1 MAFTITARHSG
12 TSGATAVQTQ
22 ATNSTTPTANSL
34 LLAFACVERDLHTVV
49 ESWTISGGGTWTAVA
64 ASASFAWNGTPDFN
78 VTSALQ
84 SLAVG
89 ASPSAHT
96 ITADAWS
103 GVEDGYYSVIAADIT
118 GHGALLQSKTG
129 GATEGGG
136 DSESLAVTFDSVL
149 TSGSLVIACFAAGN
163 DVAGAF
169 TAPTIGGQT
178 MTPLHNLTG
187 NYCHAGM
194 WYREINGAET
204 DRIVTCSDLGQSVG
218 ASAAILLEYAAASG
232 GTSHTQTPADDEGL
246 TDSADIGQTK
256 GLPGDLL
263 GLSDLN
269 TSFSFG
275 SAVTNTLGLSD
286 SALVEKVLAQASTDN
301 LGLTDSVTAA
311 RGRSST
317 DPLGL
322 TDSVALVADHVLADS
337 LGLTDSAQ
345 VSLAGAGSIAAAD
358 TLGVTDTPAIDQGHA
373 YSDNL
378 GLTDSVAIQHGYAVS
393 TGDSEGLTDSA
404 TADLGKVASDN
415 LGLSD
420 STSVQLTSAGQVN
433 PTDQIILSDSQRFDV
448 SAVWLDDL
456 VLTDAV
462 TTGLSVPRDFTDNL
476 GLTDSV
482 DVALNATNNWLQSL
496 ANVLVLTDSIAFTRI
511 TVRPNTGITPRPF
524 TGVTGRP

>member
-96 ITADAWS
+96 ITADAWT

-149 TSGSLVIACFAAGN
+149 TNGSLVIACFAAGN
-163 DVAGAF
+163 DLAGAF
-169 TAPTIGGQT
+169 TAPTIGGQA
-178 MTPLHNLTG
+178 MIELHNLTG
-187 NYCHAGM
+187 NFCHAGM
-194 WYREINGAET
+194 WYRVLTGAESDQT
-204 DRIVTCSDLGQSVG
+204 VTCSDLGQSVG
-218 ASAAILLEYAAASG
+218 ASAAILLEYAAAGG
-232 GTSHTQTPADDEGL
+232 GTSHTQTPTDNEGL

-263 GLSDLN
+263 GLSDLS
-269 TSFSFG
+269 TSFNFG
-275 SAVTNTLGLSD
+275 SAVTNALGLSD

-311 RGRSST
+311 LGRAAT
-317 DPLGL
+317 DSLGL
-322 TDSVALVADHVLADS
+322 TDSVALAAGHVLADS

-345 VSLAGAGSIAAAD
+345 VSLAGAGSVAASD
-358 TLGVTDTPAIDQGHA
+358 NLGITDTRAFDQGHA
-373 YSDNL
+373 YSDSLGVTDTAALAKGQATADSL
-378 GLTDSVAIQHGYAVS
+378 GLTDTSSLVFDRAQVPAD
-393 TGDSEGLTDSA
+393 TEALTDSA
-404 TADLGKVASDN
+404 QVSLTGAGAVTAADN
-415 LGLSD
+415 LGITDGLVVDQGHGYSD
-420 STSVQLTSAGQVN
+420 TAG
-433 PTDQIILSDSQRFDV
+433 
-448 SAVWLDDL
+448 
-456 VLTDAV
+456 LTDAAV
-462 TTGLSVPRDFTDNL
+462 SLLDAVRSIIDNAA
-476 GLTDSV
+476 LTDSV
-482 DVALNATNNWLQSL
+482 QVLLAVPPTSGTAHAASGQAPSASAAAMTVSTAT
-496 ANVLVLTDSIAFTRI
+496 
-511 TVRPNTGITPRPF
+511 G
-524 TGVTGRP
+524 G